1 VLEPE
6 NRGRLV
12 VGMFSVALPVLLL
25 WRCAAQ
31 PAPPPAAATA
41 VAGASALPPPPPLDA
56 ATAATPQ
63 PAAPLAARGA
73 SDASAPAPAPA
84 AAPPPAPS
92 LAAPSPSASS
102 TTAAGVIAAVAHRD
116 PRDLALLSRI
126 ERELKRDPPPAVHA
140 LIRMREAG
148 ASRSQL
154 LAEADKQL
162 GTDVALRVLV
172 RRWIDEAAP
181 GGAAAPPKTL
191 GPQGGSQDPM
201 IKPIQPAK
209 SP

>member
-1 VLEPE
+1 MSE
-6 NRGRLV
+6 NRGRIV
-12 VGMFSVALPVLLL
+12 VGMLSLALPLLLL

-31 PAPPPAAATA
+31 PAPPPAAAPA
-41 VAGASALPPPPPLDA
+41 VARVSAVPPAP
-56 ATAATPQ
+56 
-63 PAAPLAARGA
+63 PLAAAPVTMPRA
-73 SDASAPAPAPA
+73 SPRVPASAANDDSTLAPASGATPSPV
-84 AAPPPAPS
+84 AP

-102 TTAAGVIAAVAHRD
+102 TTAAGIIAAIARRD

-140 LIRMREAG
+140 LIRMRESG
-148 ASRSQL
+148 ASRAQL

-162 GTDVALRVLV
+162 GSDLALHVLV

-181 GGAAAPPKTL
+181 GAAAPPKTL
-191 GPQGGSQDPM
+191 GPTQGGGQAPL

-209 SP
+209 PR